1 MADRQALRAGLDGAD
16 NQNRQPHVVLLKGGS
31 MNQIERHP
39 GFENY
44 AAALDHY
51 QRRELLLLD
60 LVDKL
65 KLENAHLQTLLAAS
79 T

>member
-1 MADRQALRAGLDGAD
+1 MD
-16 NQNRQPHVVLLKGGS
+16 
-31 MNQIERHP
+31 QIERHP

-51 QRRELLLLD
+51 QRRELLLLE

>member
-1 MADRQALRAGLDGAD
+1 MESTPSPVPSWTEQATKTASCASS
-16 NQNRQPHVVLLKGGS
+16 LLKGGI
-31 MNQIERHP
+31 MERHP

-44 AAALDHY
+44 DAALDHY

-65 KLENAHLQTLLAAS
+65 QLENAHLQAVLAAS

>member
-1 MADRQALRAGLDGAD
+1 MD
-16 NQNRQPHVVLLKGGS
+16 
-31 MNQIERHP
+31 QIKRHP

-44 AAALDHY
+44 DAAIDHY

-65 KLENAHLQTLLAAS
+65 KLENAHLQTLLATS

>member
-1 MADRQALRAGLDGAD
+1 MD
-16 NQNRQPHVVLLKGGS
+16 
-31 MNQIERHP
+31 QIERHP

-44 AAALDHY
+44 AAPLDHY